1 MFSAVMGS
9 IERSGSAH
17 SWLRA
22 TVAVSLTLMLA
33 VAAPSAVR
41 ADHGGSAAQN
51 AAAEIQAARDRAD
64 NAAQALF
71 DKESEIDQLEVSISA
86 AEADLAEIEVEAEE
100 MREGLEYQAVR
111 QFVGAGPTSFP
122 LLIDLEDAN
131 DSLSAGVYGSV
142 ASETANVDLDDFDAV
157 MSEVDELRGS
167 LESQRDDA
175 EEATRTYA
183 ALQET
188 AEAEVELLGEVE
200 AQRLQDEA
208 VQHALDEQQ
217 RQREE
222 REQLEREAAD
232 EAAAAAQAAAAP
244 APVVT
249 PVAAPDQPVP
259 TPLAPAPETTAPPS
273 DESPS
278 ATTAAP
284 PASTPAAPPPPTPT
298 TPPEPAAPSAP
309 VPEPSTPAT
318 VPPTPTPDDAGSGL
332 ACPIA
337 GPRSFADTWGASR
350 SGGRSHEGVDMMSP
364 GGTPLVAMEAGRVE
378 FKTNNLGGNTVRLY
392 GASGTRYYY
401 AHLSSWEGSSR
412 AVSKGE
418 VIGYV
423 GKTGNTSANHLHL
436 QVHPGGGRA
445 VNPYPYA
452 RRACG

>member
-1 MFSAVMGS
+1 
-9 IERSGSAH
+9 
-17 SWLRA
+17 
-22 TVAVSLTLMLA
+22 MLA
-33 VAAPSAVR
+33 VARPAVAD
-41 ADHGGSAAQN
+41 ADHGGSAAQD

-64 NAAQALF
+64 TAAQALF
-71 DKESEIDQLEVSISA
+71 DKESEIDQLEISISA
-86 AEADLAEIEVEAEE
+86 AEVDLAQIEGEAEE

-111 QFVGAGPTSFP
+111 QFVGAGPTNFP

-131 DSLSAGVYGSV
+131 DSLSASVYSSV

-157 MSEVDELRGS
+157 MTEVDDQRDS

-188 AEAEVELLGEVE
+188 AEAEVELLGEIE

-208 VQHALDEQQ
+208 VQHELDEQQ

-222 REQLEREAAD
+222 RERLERQAAD
-232 EAAAAAQAAAAP
+232 DAAAAAQAAEVPTPVATPAAAP
-244 APVVT
+244 APVRET
-249 PVAAPDQPVP
+249 DSPLPDQS
-259 TPLAPAPETTAPPS
+259 PP
-273 DESPS
+273 
-278 ATTAAP
+278 ATTYS
-284 PASTPAAPPPPTPT
+284 PAPTPT
-298 TPPEPAAPSAP
+298 TPPTPTPTTPTEPAPAPT
-309 VPEPSTPAT
+309 PEPSTPAT
-318 VPPTPTPDDAGSGL
+318 VPPTPPPDDAGSNL

-412 AVSKGE
+412 PVSKGE

-436 QVHPGGGRA
+436 QVHPDGGQA

>member
-9 IERSGSAH
+9 IGRSGSGN

-22 TVAVSLTLMLA
+22 TAAAGLTVVLA
-33 VAAPSAVR
+33 VATPSAVR
-41 ADHGGSAAQN
+41 ADHGGSAAQE
-51 AAAEIQAARDRAD
+51 AADAIQAARDRAD
-64 NAAQALF
+64 AAAQALF

-86 AEADLAEIEVEAEE
+86 AEADLAEIEGEAEE

-111 QFVGAGPTSFP
+111 QFVGAGPINFP

-131 DSLSAGVYGSV
+131 DGLTAGVYSST

-157 MSEVDELRGS
+157 MTEVDELRDS

-175 EEATRTYA
+175 EQATRTYA
-183 ALQET
+183 SLQET
-188 AEAEVELLGEVE
+188 AEAEVELLGEIE
-200 AQRLQDEA
+200 EQRLQDEA

-222 REQLEREAAD
+222 RERLEREAAA
-232 EAAAAAQAAAAP
+232 ETAAAAQAAAAP
-244 APVVT
+244 APEVT
-249 PVAAPDQPVP
+249 PAAAPDQPTSTPPAPVSEATSPPADETPATTTVDQPVP
-259 TPLAPAPETTAPPS
+259 TP
-273 DESPS
+273 
-278 ATTAAP
+278 
-284 PASTPAAPPPPTPT
+284 PPPPTT
-298 TPPEPAAPSAP
+298 TPEPAAPPAP
-309 VPEPSTPAT
+309 TPEPSTPAT
-318 VPPTPTPDDAGSGL
+318 VPPTPPPDNAGSGL
-332 ACPIA
+332 ACPIE
-337 GPRSFADTWGASR
+337 GPRSFADTWGAPR

-412 AVSKGE
+412 PVSKGE

>member
-1 MFSAVMGS
+1 MGS
-9 IERSGSAH
+9 SGRSGSGN
-17 SWLRA
+17 SWLCTA
-22 TVAVSLTLMLA
+22 AAVSLTLMLA
-33 VAAPSAVR
+33 VARPSVAD
-41 ADHGGSAAQN
+41 ADHGGSAAQD

-64 NAAQALF
+64 AAAQALF
-71 DKESEIDQLEVSISA
+71 DKESEIDQLEVSISTA
-86 AEADLAEIEVEAEE
+86 TVELAQIEGEAEE

-131 DSLSAGVYGSV
+131 DSLSAGVYGSIG
-142 ASETANVDLDDFDAV
+142 SETANVDLDDFDAV
-157 MSEVDELRGS
+157 MTEVDEQRDS

-188 AEAEVELLGEVE
+188 AESEVELLGEIE

-208 VQHALDEQQ
+208 VQHELDEQQ

-222 REQLEREAAD
+222 RERLEREAAD
-232 EAAAAAQAAAAP
+232 EAAAAAAPSPVATLAAAP
-244 APVVT
+244 APV
-249 PVAAPDQPVP
+249 PEADSPLPDQS
-259 TPLAPAPETTAPPS
+259 PP
-273 DESPS
+273 
-278 ATTAAP
+278 ATTDP
-284 PASTPAAPPPPTPT
+284 PAPTPT
-298 TPPEPAAPSAP
+298 TPPTPTPTTPTEPAPTPA
-309 VPEPSTPAT
+309 PEPSTPAT
-318 VPPTPTPDDAGSGL
+318 VPPTPPPDDAGSNL

-412 AVSKGE
+412 SVAKGE

-436 QVHPGGGRA
+436 QVHPGGGQA

>member
-1 MFSAVMGS
+1 M
-9 IERSGSAH
+9 
-17 SWLRA
+17 
-22 TVAVSLTLMLA
+22 SLTLTLA
-33 VAAPSAVR
+33 VARPSVAD
-41 ADHGGSAAQN
+41 ADHGGSAAQD

-64 NAAQALF
+64 TAAQALF
-71 DKESEIDQLEVSISA
+71 DKESEIDQLEVSIST
-86 AEADLAEIEVEAEE
+86 AEVELAQIEGEAEE

-122 LLIDLEDAN
+122 LLIDLDDAN

-157 MSEVDELRGS
+157 MTEVDEQRDS
-167 LESQRDDA
+167 LASRRDDA

-183 ALQET
+183 VLQET
-188 AEAEVELLGEVE
+188 AEAEVELLGQIE
-200 AQRLQDEA
+200 ARRLQDEA
-208 VQHALDEQQ
+208 VQHELDEQQ

-222 REQLEREAAD
+222 RERLEREATD
-232 EAAAAAQAAAAP
+232 EAAAAVQAAAVPATVATPAATP
-244 APVVT
+244 APPPET
-249 PVAAPDQPVP
+249 DSPLPDQSRPATTDP
-259 TPLAPAPETTAPPS
+259 TPPTPPTPIPTTPTAPSPTPAPAPEPSPTAP
-273 DESPS
+273 
-278 ATTAAP
+278 
-284 PASTPAAPPPPTPT
+284 
-298 TPPEPAAPSAP
+298 
-309 VPEPSTPAT
+309 
-318 VPPTPTPDDAGSGL
+318 VPPTPAPDNAGSDL

-412 AVSKGE
+412 PVAKGD

-436 QVHPGGGRA
+436 QVHPGGGQA

>member
-1 MFSAVMGS
+1 MESSGRNGS
-9 IERSGSAH
+9 GN
-17 SWLRA
+17 SWLRTA
-22 TVAVSLTLMLA
+22 AAVSLTLMLA
-33 VAAPSAVR
+33 LVRPSVADAE
-41 ADHGGSAAQN
+41 HGGSAAQD

-64 NAAQALF
+64 TAAQALF
-71 DKESEIDQLEVSISA
+71 DKESEIDQLEVSISS
-86 AEADLAEIEVEAEE
+86 AEAELAQIEGEAEE

-111 QFVGAGPTSFP
+111 QFVGAGPTNFP

-131 DSLSAGVYGSV
+131 DSLSAGVYGSI

-157 MSEVDELRGS
+157 MTEVDEQRDS

-183 ALQET
+183 ALQAT
-188 AEAEVELLGEVE
+188 AEAEVELLGEIE

-208 VQHALDEQQ
+208 VQHELDEQQ

-222 REQLEREAAD
+222 RERLEREATD
-232 EAAAAAQAAAAP
+232 EAAAAAQAAAVP
-244 APVVT
+244 APV
-249 PVAAPDQPVP
+249 A
-259 TPLAPAPETTAPPS
+259 
-273 DESPS
+273 
-278 ATTAAP
+278 
-284 PASTPAAPPPPTPT
+284 TPATPPTPTPT
-298 TPPEPAAPSAP
+298 TPTE
-309 VPEPSTPAT
+309 PAT
-318 VPPTPTPDDAGSGL
+318 VPPTPPPDDAGSNL

-337 GPRSFADTWGASR
+337 GPRSFADTWGAPR

-378 FKTNNLGGNTVRLY
+378 FKTNTLGGNTVRLY

-412 AVSKGE
+412 PVAKGD

-436 QVHPGGGRA
+436 QVHPGGGQA